1 MRYLKIK
8 VSILLSFSLLMTG
21 KGLGAFDAWLDKRW
35 DNLGILVAIT
45 LSLPSSPQEEDA
57 DAR

>member
-8 VSILLSFSLLMTG
+8 LSILLSFSLLMTG

-45 LSLPSSPQEEDA
+45 LSLASPQEEDA

>member
-45 LSLPSSPQEEDA
+45 LSLPASP
-57 DAR
+57 